1 MELWEE
7 PSLWLGD
14 GKPSPWFGD
23 IIGVTWVP
31 ASPKLLVLQ
40 TLGSNADGM
49 TVTQKRAR
57 KTYMESGTAA
67 LFNHT
72 LCYNLLYIGIP
83 CQQNYLKMFHAHGT
97 HIRRT
102 VYF

>member
-7 PSLWLGD
+7 PSLWWGD

-23 IIGVTWVP
+23 ITGVTWV
-31 ASPKLLVLQ
+31 L
-40 TLGSNADGM
+40 TLGCNADCV

-57 KTYMESGTAA
+57 KTYMESGKAA

-72 LCYNLLYIGIP
+72 LCYNVLYIGIS
-83 CQQNYLKMFHAHGT
+83 CQKNYLKMSHA
-97 HIRRT
+97 
-102 VYF
+102 

>member
-7 PSLWLGD
+7 PSLWWGD

-23 IIGVTWVP
+23 ITGVTCVP
-31 ASPKLLVLQ
+31 ASPKLLVPL
-40 TLGSNADGM
+40 TLGCNADCM

-57 KTYMESGTAA
+57 KTYMESGKAA

-72 LCYNLLYIGIP
+72 LCYNVLYIGIS
-83 CQQNYLKMFHAHGT
+83 CQKNYFEMSHA
-97 HIRRT
+97 
-102 VYF
+102 